1 MKATLML
8 QRDSKAV
15 SFSLFALV
23 ILWLVFCMPWFVD
36 GKVIPYDAKNHFYAM
51 IRFVAASFHNGE
63 SLSWSPF
70 HFGGFPMI
78 SDPQSVIFTPSLW
91 VPILLSGA
99 PSMLLVD
106 VTHLAHL
113 LVVGFAIFGFGW
125 SRGWHPIAAFLTALT
140 VMFSGAVVIRLEHVL
155 MTVSFTW
162 LSVALW
168 RLDVAIRK
176 GGLMRG
182 LLFGIPLALMLV
194 DRDHVAMLGAWFLFL
209 YWLCHAMPNLKQN
222 GLNSTFKQHYP
233 VLVGGVI
240 ALLLVA
246 VPLLL
251 LLQLANMSNRP
262 SFTLLD
268 ASWQSLQPVSMISF
282 IFPEYFGSL
291 VKSGDYWG
299 PASKAWGVKDL
310 KIHRGMQ
317 HLYSGVLPLV
327 VILWFGIAKGR
338 LFVLGGRYFL
348 IFSLIM
354 LIYALGRFTPFF
366 AFFYEYIPGIDLF
379 RRPSDGI
386 FLFSLAI
393 SLFAGALINDA
404 LQSTSIRWNKNGAI
418 VAILLLSIPVIG
430 GFHLAQSFE
439 RLADFFTSLAI
450 FLALGALMLVALL
463 IMMRNNNAQFLAFS
477 CLGLLVSA
485 DLIFHSTGL
494 NGNARPSDY
503 YDQQARGIDELLF
516 NKLEQLLAK
525 PDPSGVPWRIETV
538 GLGPTVQ
545 NIGQVTG
552 FHDLLGYNPIRLAA
566 FEEKIGPKMQNNA
579 NRRRFFGSEME
590 SYNSP
595 LAHQLGL
602 KYIVTSVPLKKL
614 DPKLTAGTFKKI
626 AELEL
631 IDRPAFIY
639 ENPKAEARA
648 IFQNRSGTTSPA
660 TVTSYRNDEV
670 RISVKAA
677 NDGTL
682 ILRDFAYPAWHVTVN
697 GQPVELMTHGGIFR
711 SVALNKGENDVVF
724 SFKPLSVENLKA
736 AVLSLIDAD
745 KP

>member
-1 MKATLML
+1 MKAVLML

-15 SFSLFALV
+15 SFSLFALFV
-23 ILWLVFCMPWFVD
+23 LWLIFCMPWLVD

-51 IRFVAASFHNGE
+51 IRFVAANFHSGE

-91 VPILLSGA
+91 LPILISKA
-99 PSMLLVD
+99 PSMFLVD
-106 VTHLAHL
+106 MTHLAHL
-113 LVVGFAIFGFGW
+113 LVIGFAIFGFGW

-140 VMFSGAVVIRLEHVL
+140 VMFSGAVIIRLEHVL
-155 MTVSFTW
+155 MTISFMW

-168 RLDVAIRK
+168 RLDVAIRN
-176 GGLMRG
+176 GGLVRG
-182 LLFGIPLALMLV
+182 ILFGLPLALMLI

-209 YWLCHAMPNLKQN
+209 YWLCHALPNLKQD
-222 GLNSTFKQHYP
+222 GFTVAFKQHYP
-233 VLVGGVI
+233 VLVGGVV
-240 ALLLVA
+240 ALLIVA
-246 VPLLL
+246 IPLLL

-262 SFTLLD
+262 SFDLLD
-268 ASWQSLQPVSMISF
+268 ASWQSLQPVAMISF

-291 VKSGDYWG
+291 VESGEYWG
-299 PASKAWGVKDL
+299 PASNAWGVKGL

-327 VILWFGIAKGR
+327 VVLWFGLAKGR
-338 LFVLGGRYFL
+338 LLVSGGRYFL
-348 IFSLIM
+348 TFSLIM

-379 RRPSDGI
+379 RRPSDAI

-393 SLFAGALINDA
+393 SLFAGTLINDA
-404 LQSTSIRWNKNGAI
+404 LQSAPSKVNKNGVI
-418 VAILLLSIPVIG
+418 VAILLLSIPIIG
-430 GFHLAQSFE
+430 GFYLAHSFD
-439 RLADFFTSLAI
+439 RLTNFFASLTI
-450 FLALGALMLVALL
+450 FLGLGALMLAALL
-463 IMMRNNNAQFLAFS
+463 LMTKNNKAQFLAFS

-494 NGNARPSDY
+494 RGNARPADY
-503 YDQQARGIDELLF
+503 YAQQARGIDEPLF

-579 NRRRFFGSEME
+579 NRRRFFGSEMTR
-590 SYNSP
+590 YDSP

-614 DPKLTAGTFKKI
+614 DPTFTDGSFKKI

-639 ENPKAEARA
+639 ENQQAEARA
-648 IFQNRSGTTSPA
+648 IFQDRSGLTSPA

-670 RISVKAA
+670 RVRVKATD
-677 NDGTL
+677 DGTL
-682 ILRDFAYPAWHVTVN
+682 ILRDFAYPAWRVTVN
-697 GQPVELMTHGGIFR
+697 GQPAELLTHNGIFR

-724 SFKPLSVENLKA
+724 SFEPLSVKNLKA
-736 AVLSLIDAD
+736 AVSSLIDAD

>member
-51 IRFVAASFHNGE
+51 IRFVAASFHSGE

-91 VPILLSGA
+91 LPILISNA
-99 PSMLLVD
+99 PSMFLVD
-106 VTHLAHL
+106 MTHLTHL

-140 VMFSGAVVIRLEHVL
+140 VMFSGAVIIRLEHVL
-155 MTVSFTW
+155 MTVSFMW

-168 RLDVAIRK
+168 RLDAAIRK

-182 LLFGIPLALMLV
+182 LLFGIPLALMLI

-209 YWLCHAMPNLKQN
+209 YWLCQALPNLKQN
-222 GLNSTFKQHYP
+222 GFIVAFKQHYP
-233 VLVGGVI
+233 VLVGGVV
-240 ALLLVA
+240 ALFIIA

-251 LLQLANMSNRP
+251 LLQLANISNRP
-262 SFTLLD
+262 SFDLLD
-268 ASWQSLQPVSMISF
+268 ASWQSLQPVAMISF

-291 VKSGDYWG
+291 VKSGEYWG
-299 PASKAWGVKDL
+299 PASNVWGVQGL

-338 LFVLGGRYFL
+338 LFVKGGRYFL
-348 IFSLIM
+348 IFNLIM
-354 LIYALGRFTPFF
+354 LLYSLGRFTPFF
-366 AFFYEYIPGIDLF
+366 AFLYEYIPGFDLF

-393 SLFAGALINDA
+393 SLFAGTLINDA
-404 LQSTSIRWNKNGAI
+404 LQNAPSTGSKNGVMA
-418 VAILLLSIPVIG
+418 AALLLSIPIIG
-430 GFHLAQSFE
+430 GFYLAHSFD
-439 RLADFFTSLAI
+439 RLAHFFTSLAI
-450 FLALGALMLVALL
+450 FFALGALMLAALL
-463 IMMRNNNAQFLAFS
+463 LMTKNNKAQFLAFS
-477 CLGLLVSA
+477 CLGLMVSA

-494 NGNARPSDY
+494 RANARPIDY
-503 YDQQARGIDELLF
+503 YAQQARGTDEPLF
-516 NKLEQLLAK
+516 NKLEQLLAT
-525 PDPSGVPWRIETV
+525 PDPSGVPWRVETV

-545 NIGQVTG
+545 NIGQVAG

-579 NRRRFFGSEME
+579 NRRRFFGSEMVG
-590 SYNSP
+590 YDSP
-595 LAHQLGL
+595 LTHQLGL
-602 KYIVTSVPLKKL
+602 KYIITSVPIEKL
-614 DPKLTAGTFKKI
+614 DPKLTDSSFKKI
-626 AELEL
+626 DELEL

-639 ENPKAEARA
+639 ENPRAEARA
-648 IFQNRSGTTSPA
+648 IFKDKTGLTSPA

-670 RISVKAA
+670 RVSVKATD
-677 NDGTL
+677 DGTL
-682 ILRDFAYPAWHVTVN
+682 ILRDFSYPAWHVTVN
-697 GQPVELMTHGGIFR
+697 GQDEELLTHDGLFR
-711 SVALNKGENDVVF
+711 AVTLNKGENDVVF
-724 SFKPLSVENLKA
+724 SFKPLSLENLKA
-736 AVLSLIDAD
+736 AASSLIDAD